1 MTKELTVR
9 NLYGIRGEITHRT
22 DSNTIVITG
31 KNRAGKSSFVNAF
44 GHIFAHKAI
53 KGAPD
58 PVHEGQIEGEATYV
72 DHDLGLS
79 FTRKWKN
86 GKMSAVEVRA
96 LDGAKYQDGTAILK
110 ERVGTVIVDV
120 AEFLAMD
127 EAKRRELI
135 MSKSTFPEGFDMAA
149 LTAEQSRVEQART
162 DANREKSRLE
172 GALSQLVPPSKET
185 PDVEVSA
192 ADIVAEFERAREHN
206 AALDVKMSELERAQ
220 SAYERADDEVDRLKA
235 ALEQAEMDATAAHLQ
250 SDNLM
255 IAFKAS
261 PERIDTSA
269 ISDRLGEVEEIN
281 AKVRAK
287 ADHARAK
294 AAYDAAAAL
303 HITLDEK
310 LKTVK
315 KAKFEGLA
323 LATFPHPG
331 LSVDDEYVL
340 LDGTPFVN
348 VNAAD
353 REVAAI
359 AVAISGEHS
368 DEELCLVII
377 KNGDALDP
385 TSLTK
390 IDEMLTEAHFT
401 GLIDRGR
408 PDMPSV
414 AGIDVLELE
423 DGQVAK

>member
-58 PVHEGQIEGEATYV
+58 PVHEGQLEGEATYV

-110 ERVGTVIVDV
+110 DRIGTVIVDV

-135 MSKSTFPEGFDMAA
+135 MSKSIFPEGFDMAA
-149 LTAEQSRVEQART
+149 LTAEQSRVELART

-172 GALSQLVPPSKET
+172 GALSQLVPPSRDTPAEEVSYASINAELDAARDHNAELDRKADALANAESEEERAATEVARLIDALDAARTFLSRATDVKET
-185 PDVEVSA
+185 C
-192 ADIVAEFERAREHN
+192 R
-206 AALDVKMSELERAQ
+206 
-220 SAYERADDEVDRLKA
+220 KA
-235 ALEQAEMDATAAHLQ
+235 FV
-250 SDNLM
+250 
-255 IAFKAS
+255 IG

-269 ISDRLGEVEEIN
+269 INARLGEVEEIN

-287 ADHARAK
+287 AEHSRAK
-294 AAYDAAAAL
+294 AAYDAAATL

-414 AGIDVLELE
+414 AGIDVLELD

>member
-58 PVHEGQIEGEATYV
+58 PVHEGQLEGEATYV

-110 ERVGTVIVDV
+110 DRIGTVIVDV

-135 MSKSTFPEGFDMAA
+135 MSKSIFPEGFDMAA

-192 ADIVAEFERAREHN
+192 ADIVAEFEKAREHN
-206 AALDVKMSELERAQ
+206 AELDRTMDALGKLESEKERAEAEVSRLEDALDAARTFLSRASELLTEQMGAFRAG
-220 SAYERADDEVDRLKA
+220 
-235 ALEQAEMDATAAHLQ
+235 
-250 SDNLM
+250 
-255 IAFKAS
+255 

-287 ADHARAK
+287 AEHVRAK
-294 AAYDAAAAL
+294 AAYDAAATL
-303 HITLDEK
+303 HTTLDEK

-315 KAKFEGLA
+315 KAKFDGLA

-353 REVAAI
+353 REVAAV

-368 DEELCLVII
+368 EEELCLVII

-414 AGIDVLELE
+414 AGIDVLELA

>member
-96 LDGAKYQDGTAILK
+96 LDGAKHENGTAILK
-110 ERVGTVIVDV
+110 DCIGTVIVDV

-172 GALSQLVPPSKET
+172 GALSQLVPPSRDTPAEEVSYASINAELDAARDHNAELDRKADALANAESEEERAATEVARLVDALDAARTFLSHATAVKET
-185 PDVEVSA
+185 C
-192 ADIVAEFERAREHN
+192 RE
-206 AALDVKMSELERAQ
+206 
-220 SAYERADDEVDRLKA
+220 
-235 ALEQAEMDATAAHLQ
+235 
-250 SDNLM
+250 
-255 IAFKAS
+255 AFAS
-261 PERIDTSA
+261 GPERIDTGA
-269 ISDRLGEVEEIN
+269 IRQRIGEVEEVN

-287 ADHARAK
+287 AEHARAK

-315 KAKFEGLA
+315 KAKFDGLA

-385 TSLTK
+385 TSLAK

-414 AGIDVLELE
+414 AGIDVLELA

>member
-1 MTKELTVR
+1 
-9 NLYGIRGEITHRT
+9 
-22 DSNTIVITG
+22 
-31 KNRAGKSSFVNAF
+31 
-44 GHIFAHKAI
+44 
-53 KGAPD
+53 
-58 PVHEGQIEGEATYV
+58 
-72 DHDLGLS
+72 
-79 FTRKWKN
+79 
-86 GKMSAVEVRA
+86 
-96 LDGAKYQDGTAILK
+96 
-110 ERVGTVIVDV
+110 
-120 AEFLAMD
+120 MD

-287 ADHARAK
+287 AEHARAK